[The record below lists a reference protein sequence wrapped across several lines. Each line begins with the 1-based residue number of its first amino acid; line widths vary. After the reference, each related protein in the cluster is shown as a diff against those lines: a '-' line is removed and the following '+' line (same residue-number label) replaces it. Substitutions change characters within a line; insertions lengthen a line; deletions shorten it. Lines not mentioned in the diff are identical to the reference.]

1 MTESIEQILYKN
13 NIIQPLKGFCNTVK
27 YGSIVKAAEQIG
39 LTQSTV
45 TKQIQSLERDLNV
58 KLFNREGRNLI
69 PTKDGL
75 KLYELSLPRLQAME
89 NLFHQ
94 FLEERDEKE
103 LNTIRIAAHHVAISH
118 ILPDYIYKFQKSHTV
133 TTFNIQNLEIE
144 KATEM
149 LHNQEIDFML
159 YPKGDVSVEFYF
171 KEIMSCDPY
180 LILNKDHPLT
190 KKKDTEVTIEDFTK
204 YNFIHLGSNITMP
217 LFKETVTEHNIGAN
231 IQLVNGT
238 WEIVKGLAKAKIGIS
253 GVASIYIDEDSADL
267 IFKNVSHIVPKIN
280 YGIMINRRHHL
291 KPKAKELIKIIKKD
305 FFDY

>member
-1 MTESIEQILYKN
+1 MSEHIEQILYKS

-27 YGSIVKAAEQIG
+27 YGSIVKASEQIG

-58 KLFNREGRNLI
+58 KLFNRDGRKLI

-75 KLYELSLPRLQAME
+75 KLYELALPRIQAME
-89 NLFHQ
+89 NLFNQ

-118 ILPDYIYKFQKSHTV
+118 ILPDYIYKFQKNHTK

-159 YPKGDVSVEFYF
+159 YPKGDVPVEFHF
-171 KEIMSCDPY
+171 KEILSCDPY
-180 LILNKDHPLT
+180 LIVNKNHPLT
-190 KKKDTEVTIEDFTK
+190 KKDDKEVTIDDFGK

-217 LFKETVTEHNIGAN
+217 LFKDTVSEYNIGAN
-231 IQLVNGT
+231 IQLINGT
-238 WEIVKGLAKAKIGIS
+238 WEIVKGFAKAKIGIS
-253 GVASIYIDEDSADL
+253 GVASIYIEKDNPDL
-267 IFKNVSHIVPKIN
+267 VFKNVSHIVPKIN
-280 YGIMINRRHHL
+280 YGIMVNRRHHL
-291 KPKAKELIKIIKKD
+291 KPKVKELIEIVKRD